1 MAAEKSSLVT
11 DLESCPNSLNGG
23 RYKDYLRNVSNGPK
37 YKKNRSIGVW
47 WRTPLIPALR
57 MSGRWFFSLLPPAT
71 SRGTKGIEP
80 RDCSTTELHLPLSKP
95 EITILRKMR
104 HREIVNLSNIPQ
116 LLKNSVRFK
125 FRRVTAL
132 IYCVLHICPTI
143 NSLLVRHD
151 GLWLYSQHSG
161 GRQPGS
167 KVEFQANQDY
177 KERPPKQKQP
187 KLILLPFKRRLD
199 NQLHSF

>member
-80 RDCSTTELHLPLSKP
+80 RDCSTTELH
-95 EITILRKMR
+95 
-104 HREIVNLSNIPQ
+104 PQ
-116 LLKNSVRFK
+116 TQTNPRYYFCCFS
-125 FRRVTAL
+125 TAGGE
-132 IYCVLHICPTI
+132 VVA
-143 NSLLVRHD
+143 S
-151 GLWLYSQHSG
+151 LYSS
-161 GRQPGS
+161 
-167 KVEFQANQDY
+167 
-177 KERPPKQKQP
+177 
-187 KLILLPFKRRLD
+187 
-199 NQLHSF
+199 